1 MVNSWQIERLNV
13 FLLERRPNNT
23 FQVCNQLT
31 SSLLLS
37 THELPRQS
45 VLLVY
50 AVKPQPLALMSD
62 GGKKQVQLHFRLLDA
77 STDYCQKQANNS
89 IGFKSE
95 ICRTL
100 DVYSLDRLNLNE
112 REKLG

>member
-62 GGKKQVQLHFRLLDA
+62 GGKKQVQLHFRLFGR
-77 STDYCQKQANNS
+77 KH
-89 IGFKSE
+89 
-95 ICRTL
+95 
-100 DVYSLDRLNLNE
+100 RLLPKAGEQLN
-112 REKLG
+112 RV